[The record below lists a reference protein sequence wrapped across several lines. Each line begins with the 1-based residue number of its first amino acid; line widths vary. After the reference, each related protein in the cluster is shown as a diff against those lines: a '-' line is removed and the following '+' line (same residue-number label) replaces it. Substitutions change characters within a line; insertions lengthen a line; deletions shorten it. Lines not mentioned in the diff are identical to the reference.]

1 MNHISTPD
9 NHEQNG
15 TLPDG
20 SMILSRSQVEA
31 FGNGDAA
38 RGRKEVRRMANAYRD
53 RAVHNGPTPQPR
65 NVRAASQ
72 KDEVAVMELL
82 LGNLREYADQVA
94 PIDPDRV
101 ALHVQKATRRDG
113 GLCGV
118 IDGPDGK
125 PVAVCLLVPV
135 QWWWSQQWYLMEV
148 VNYVHPDHRRSHH
161 IDDLLSFQRWAVDAW
176 TGSFGYRVYLLCGVL
191 GAWRVFEKIALYRR
205 RFRQAGSCF
214 IYPAPNVKIDP

>member
-53 RAVHNGPTPQPR
+53 GPVHNGPTPQPR
-65 NVRAASQ
+65 NVRAAGE
-72 KDEVAVMELL
+72 KDEAAIMELL
-82 LGNLREYADQVA
+82 LGNLREYADQIA
-94 PIDPDRV
+94 PIDPNRV
-101 ALHVQKATRRDG
+101 ALHVRIATRREG

-205 RFRQAGSCF
+205 RFRQVGAAF
-214 IYPAPNVKIDP
+214 LYPAPNVKIDP